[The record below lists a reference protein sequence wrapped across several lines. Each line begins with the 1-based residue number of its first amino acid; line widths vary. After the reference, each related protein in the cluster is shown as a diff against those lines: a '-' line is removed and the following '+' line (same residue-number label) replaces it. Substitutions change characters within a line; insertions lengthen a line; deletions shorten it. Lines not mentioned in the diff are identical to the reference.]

1 MTSATRT
8 ASAPATRTRKEGAP
22 LLMAV
27 PALLLFGL
35 FALLPMLIVIVLS
48 FTHWDGL
55 GSISFNGS
63 HNWSKVFSS
72 PVTRHALWLT
82 LKIMVISWVIQTP
95 ISLLLGVFTAA
106 RQRYRALFAAIYFV
120 PLLLSSAAVALAYR
134 NLLDPNFGVP
144 QALKG
149 TPLSFLNQDW
159 LGNQNLV
166 LVTVLFVISWQ
177 FVPFHSLLYQA
188 GVRQIPASMYE
199 AATIDGANRVQ
210 QFFFITLPQLRY
222 TIITSTTLMLVGSL
236 TYFDVVFIMTAGGPG
251 FATRLLPL
259 DMYIT
264 GFQSHDFGAASAIAV
279 VLVIVGLALSLGL
292 VKFSGFSKM
301 QSQTAGA

>member
-1 MTSATRT
+1 
-8 ASAPATRTRKEGAP
+8 
-22 LLMAV
+22 MAV

-48 FTHWDGL
+48 FTKWDGL
-55 GSISFNGS
+55 GSISWAGT
-63 HNWSKVFSS
+63 HNWTKVFSGS
-72 PVTRHALWLT
+72 VTRHALWLT
-82 LKIMVISWVIQTP
+82 LKVMVISWVIQTP
-95 ISLLLGVFTAA
+95 ISLLLGVFTAGK
-106 RQRYRALFAAIYFV
+106 QRYRAVFAAIYFV

-134 NLLDPNFGVP
+134 NLLDPNFGLP
-144 QALKG
+144 QSLKG

-188 GVRQIPASMYE
+188 GVRQIPHTMYE
-199 AATIDGANRVQ
+199 AAAIDGASTVQ
-210 QFFFITLPQLRY
+210 QFFSITLPQLRY

-236 TYFDVVFIMTAGGPG
+236 TYFDVVFIMTGGGPG

-264 GFQSHDFGAASAIAV
+264 GFQSHDFGSASAIAV
-279 VLVIVGLALSLGL
+279 VLVVAGLLLSLGL
-292 VKFSGFSKM
+292 VKFSGFSRM
-301 QSQTAGA
+301 ESQTAGA